1 MSAQTSVIT
10 EAIQSGYSPTALPA
24 DPCAIVIFGAS
35 GDLARRKLI
44 PALYDLAANASLA
57 PSYGIV
63 GFARTAMSDDAFR
76 DASGEAPRNIPEAGP
91 VADTK
96 WRAYAPSLLS
106 FPAHSH
112 HRAP

>member
-1 MSAQTSVIT
+1 MSAQTTVIAET
-10 EAIQSGYSPTALPA
+10 IQSGYSPTALPA

-57 PSYGIV
+57 PSYAIV

-76 DASGEAPRNIPEAGP
+76 NTSGEEIG
-91 VADTK
+91 
-96 WRAYAPSLLS
+96 RASCREEEVSWLA
-106 FPAHSH
+106 AW
-112 HRAP
+112 